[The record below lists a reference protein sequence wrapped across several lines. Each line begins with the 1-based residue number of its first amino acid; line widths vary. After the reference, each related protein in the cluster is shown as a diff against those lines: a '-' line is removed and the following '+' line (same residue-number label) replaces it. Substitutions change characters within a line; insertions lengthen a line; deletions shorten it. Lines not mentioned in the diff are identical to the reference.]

1 MRTTFALY
9 ESYDQAKAAV
19 DVLLNKDVDK
29 QSINILAQ
37 KSAVESAWDVN
48 ERTIR
53 ADVSD
58 ELPVKE
64 HFAQEEQ
71 GNRRKAED
79 DKQRNKDVD
88 TLDGMLGRL
97 QPIRTN
103 LAGELLASGDVAKM
117 LARTAAAPGQAAL
130 KDTFKEFGIED
141 TTAEAY
147 SEGIRNGQFLVFVRS
162 QDEKSGEVKELLNG
176 SKAKNVA
183 TFRG

>member
-9 ESYDQAKAAV
+9 ENYDQAKAAV
-19 DVLLNKDVDK
+19 DELLNKDVDP
-29 QSINILAQ
+29 QSINILVQ

-64 HFAQEEQ
+64 HFALEEQ
-71 GNRRKAED
+71 RIRRKAEE
-79 DKQRNKDVD
+79 DKQRNKELDI
-88 TLDGMLGRL
+88 LDGMLGRL

-117 LARTAAAPGQAAL
+117 LARTAAPGQSAL
-130 KDTFKEFGIED
+130 KDTFKEFGIEE

-162 QDEKSGEVKELLNG
+162 QDEKSGVVKELLNK